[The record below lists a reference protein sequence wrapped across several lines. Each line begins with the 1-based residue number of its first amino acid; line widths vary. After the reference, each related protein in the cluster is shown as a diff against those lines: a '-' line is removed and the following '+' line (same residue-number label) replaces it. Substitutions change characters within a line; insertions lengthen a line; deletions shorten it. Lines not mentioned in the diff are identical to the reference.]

1 MQLGVESIQRITL
14 ARELILRGYVNK
26 IIEIESGL
34 GTKTLNRLRVSLKE
48 EGKTWP
54 QPPRGTRQAQ
64 TIIKR
69 VAHRQEFSIIM
80 LAYRKYGGD
89 SIFQHVSISA
99 LNSAYDTY
107 RHLKGEFAPH
117 TELANINDCY
127 TLAVDLRSAE
137 AEYESCTDCNVSYF
151 VSFSQE
157 SSYRCPFCLNREN
170 AQKNLA
176 PATLAS

>member
-14 ARELILRGYVNK
+14 ARDLILRGYVNK
-26 IIEIESGL
+26 IIEIEAGL
-34 GTKTLNRLRVSLKE
+34 GTKTLNRLRASLSD
-48 EGKTWP
+48 EGHTWP
-54 QPPRGTRQAQ
+54 LPPRGTRQAQ

-69 VAHRQEFSIIM
+69 VAHRQEFSILM
-80 LAYRKYGGD
+80 LAYRRYGGD
-89 SIFQHVSISA
+89 GIFHQVNVTA
-99 LNSAYDTY
+99 LNSAFDTY
-107 RHLKGEFAPH
+107 RHLKGEFSPH

-137 AEYESCTDCNVSYF
+137 AEYESCSDCNVSFF

-170 AQKNLA
+170 AQKNQH
-176 PATLAS
+176 PTSIAS